1 MPKFS
6 IIARLKSFGYA
17 INGIFYCLKTQH
29 NFWIHLVAVAVV
41 VSLGFLFDVSKA
53 EWLFLIFAFGMVLSL
68 EIVNTAIEFLVDLLS
83 PEHQKI
89 AGLAKDLAA
98 GAVLIGAI
106 AAAIIGLIIFVPKFL
121 ILF

>member
-6 IIARLKSFGYA
+6 IKARLKSFGYA
-17 INGIFYCLKTQH
+17 FHGIFYCLKTQH
-29 NFWIHLVAVAVV
+29 NFWIHLVAAAVV

-106 AAAIIGLIIFVPKFL
+106 TAAIIGLMIFVPKFL

>member
-6 IIARLKSFGYA
+6 IKARLKSFGYA
-17 INGIFYCLKTQH
+17 FHGIFYCLKTQH
-29 NFWIHLVAVAVV
+29 NFWIHLVATAIVII
-41 VSLGFLFDVSKA
+41 LGFVLDVSKA
-53 EWLFLIFAFGMVLSL
+53 EWIILIFAIGLVLCL
-68 EIVNTAIEFLVDLLS
+68 EIMNTAIEYVVDLLS

-106 AAAIIGLIIFVPKFL
+106 AAAIIGAMIFIPKFL
-121 ILF
+121 ILV